1 MWGDT
6 ERPWLKSDQQTW
18 GLWGDY
24 SRGGGV
30 KRGCCT
36 WDNYKHKHKQ
46 CARVQP
52 QKGEHKTLHD
62 TPAAAATIDINC
74 CMWFASFLFWRFPI
88 WGWWVFGKGG
98 WLLPEG
104 EGGERVRFTYEYYWN
119 RYKRQ
124 QKGRRQ
130 SQSRTNVIQ
139 ESPSP
144 PTSSSFE
151 SIKPVWVYD
160 CGYSYMYICIHFWV
174 CLSLS
179 QPYSL
184 GIHLPPLMLHLI
196 DHSPGQAAPKSWG
209 KKFHEFDYMISNSHR
224 PYWMDNPLFFPG
236 H

>member
-1 MWGDT
+1 M
-6 ERPWLKSDQQTW
+6 
-18 GLWGDY
+18 
-24 SRGGGV
+24 
-30 KRGCCT
+30 CT
-36 WDNYKHKHKQ
+36 S
-46 CARVQP
+46 
-52 QKGEHKTLHD
+52 
-62 TPAAAATIDINC
+62 AATKGRAQNVA
-74 CMWFASFLFWRFPI
+74 WHASGSGNNRHQLLHVICKFSILTFSDLGMMGIR
-88 WGWWVFGKGG
+88 KGG
-98 WLLPEG
+98 LTATG
-104 EGGERVRFTYEYYWN
+104 GRGGGERVRFTYEYYWN